1 MAKGV
6 LLCLCSG
13 IHLLVASQSTFSKFE
28 IGINAGVFVYQGD
41 LTPSPFGSYN
51 TLKPELNFF
60 LNRIISPVFSLRTNL
75 AVGGLKGDDAKYSA
89 PKYRQQR
96 NFNFNSP
103 AFEVS
108 ELLVA
113 DLFKNNMSRPSS
125 GWSPYLFAGLGL
137 SLLNIKRDWSRFN
150 AEYFSSES
158 GTLSGLVADQQHPV
172 PTMIPVLPM
181 GIGIRYPLSS
191 RVSINAET
199 SYRFTF
205 TDYLDGFSKAANDSR
220 RDSYLAHTIGLIY
233 QFRNNSWIKCPSF

>member
-1 MAKGV
+1 MAKSV
-6 LLCLCSG
+6 LFCLCSG
-13 IHLLVASQSTFSKFE
+13 IHLLAVSQPGFTKFA

-41 LTPSPFGSYN
+41 LTPSQFGSYN
-51 TLKPELNFF
+51 TLRPELNLFV
-60 LNRIISPVFSLRTNL
+60 NKIISPVFSLRTNL
-75 AVGGLKGDDAKYSA
+75 ALGGLKGDDAAYQS

-96 NFNFNSP
+96 NFDFNSP
-103 AFEVS
+103 AFEIS

-150 AEYFSSES
+150 AEYFSSEP
-158 GTLSGLVADQQHPV
+158 GTLSGLAADQQHPL
-172 PTMIPVLPM
+172 PALMPVLPM
-181 GIGIRYPLSS
+181 GIGVRYPISS
-191 RVSINAET
+191 RISINAES

-220 RDSYLAHTIGLIY
+220 RDSYLSHTIGLIF
-233 QFRNNSWIKCPSF
+233 QFRNNSWMKCPTF

>member
-1 MAKGV
+1 MVKSV

-13 IHLLVASQSTFSKFE
+13 IHLLAVSQFNFSKFE
-28 IGINAGVFVYQGD
+28 IGLNAGVFVYQGD
-41 LTPSPFGSYN
+41 LTPSQLGSYN
-51 TLKPELNFF
+51 TMKPELNFF
-60 LNRIISPVFSLRTNL
+60 INRMISPVFSLRTNL
-75 AVGGLKGDDAKYSA
+75 AVGGLKGDDAKYSV

-113 DLFKNNMSRPSS
+113 DLFKTNMSRSSS
-125 GWSPYLFAGLGL
+125 GLSPYLFAGLGL

-150 AEYFSSES
+150 AEYFSSEP
-158 GTLSGLVADQQHPV
+158 GTLSGLVADQQHPL
-172 PTMIPVLPM
+172 PMLIPVLPM
-181 GIGIRYPLSS
+181 GIGIRYAISPGI
-191 RVSINAET
+191 SINAET

-220 RDSYLAHTIGLIY
+220 RDSYLAHTIGLIF
-233 QFRNNSWIKCPSF
+233 QFRNNSWMKCPTF

>member
-1 MAKGV
+1 MVKSV

-13 IHLLVASQSTFSKFE
+13 IHLLAVSQFNFSKFE
-28 IGINAGVFVYQGD
+28 IGLNAGVFVYQGD
-41 LTPSPFGSYN
+41 LTPSQLGSYN
-51 TLKPELNFF
+51 TMKPELNFF
-60 LNRIISPVFSLRTNL
+60 LNRMISPVFSLRTNL
-75 AVGGLKGDDAKYSA
+75 AVGGLKGDDAKYSV

-113 DLFKNNMSRPSS
+113 DLFKTNMSRSSS
-125 GWSPYLFAGLGL
+125 GLSPYLFAGLGL

-150 AEYFSSES
+150 AEYFSSEP
-158 GTLSGLVADQQHPV
+158 GTLSGLVADQQHPL
-172 PTMIPVLPM
+172 PMLIPVLPM
-181 GIGIRYPLSS
+181 GIGIRYAISP
-191 RVSINAET
+191 RISINAET

-220 RDSYLAHTIGLIY
+220 RDSYLAHTIGLIF
-233 QFRNNSWIKCPSF
+233 QFRNNSWMKCPTF